1 MAKKNPET
9 PFGKL
14 ADLVADKVAERIR
27 QTPPAA
33 NPDDVDAAAAEP
45 GLSAKALEQLHA
57 AHRAGMLDDDV
68 LDELCPGG
76 EDCPDVDDNDSDDE

>member
-1 MAKKNPET
+1 MAKKNPGT

-27 QTPPAA
+27 QNPSAA
-33 NPDDVDAAAAEP
+33 NPDDVDASAAEP
-45 GLSAKALEQLHA
+45 ELSAKALEQLHA

-68 LDELCPGG
+68 LDELCPGDD
-76 EDCPDVDDNDSDDE
+76 DCPDADDDNEDE